1 MPWQNQHSPDQ
12 VKMVGI
18 TKVRYPTTPP
28 AIITNNQK
36 TDIPPGGALLQGE
49 GKTSKATTGT
59 TGTKLSKLWW

>member
-28 AIITNNQK
+28 AIITDNQK
-36 TDIPPGGALLQGE
+36 NGYPLGGALLQREGE
-49 GKTSKATTGT
+49 TSKATTGT
-59 TGTKLSKLWW
+59 TGTKLSTLWW